1 LERNLI
7 GAGIRLAAQVATKD
21 RLSALFRTEAQ
32 RAIDSARLL
41 SEEKGRRRVLV
52 PRLLGIEDSSRNW
65 SVYMVLEHL
74 VIVNSAIAATL
85 PRLYA
90 GRGVSTEV
98 RAEEVSPLA
107 EAGPEQMDDL
117 AKLVERY
124 TDMVEK
130 LGNLRAGIA
139 HPHIR
144 IPGNGIDA
152 VGGAVARV
160 GAVHNMCIGAYR
172 AHCQGTSSMRYI
184 YSESAAINTKGEP
197 RVSSRVGRVNG
208 LTNSLK
214 KGMMVASFR
223 KEACGSLP
231 TAKVSQTTKAQSS
244 ALQRRPTVKPSG
256 YSTSTTPQLK
266 MDDWRRP
273 EAHRA
278 HVIISV

>member
-1 LERNLI
+1 MNDDNDWLAPPGAGIPWFERNLI
-7 GAGIRLAAQVATKD
+7 GAGIRLAARFATKD

-52 PRLLGIEDSSRNW
+52 PRLLGIEDNSRNW

-90 GRGVSTEV
+90 GRGASTEV

-139 HPHIR
+139 HPH
-144 IPGNGIDA
+144 PWYGPLSAAQWHALA
-152 VGGAVARV
+152 V
-160 GAVHNMCIGAYR
+160 VHNSV
-172 AHCQGTSSMRYI
+172 H
-184 YSESAAINTKGEP
+184 
-197 RVSSRVGRVNG
+197 
-208 LTNSLK
+208 
-214 KGMMVASFR
+214 
-223 KEACGSLP
+223 
-231 TAKVSQTTKAQSS
+231 
-244 ALQRRPTVKPSG
+244 RRHIERIVK
-256 YSTSTTPQLK
+256 
-266 MDDWRRP
+266 M
-273 EAHRA
+273 
-278 HVIISV
+278 I